1 MKIWELQGKVTV
13 GELEQEAFR
22 SSSQTEPPQGTSLAW
37 SAGGQT
43 VRWLHRQP
51 GVSVAGGLRRPLE
64 TWQSFKKE
72 KTGFGK
78 IKRGR
83 VGHATPEG
91 PRGGPALLHLGL
103 VAGNPQHPWW
113 SAVADASLQ
122 PAALPSKAA
131 FLVDECVCCPP
142 LCASSFLFL

>member
-78 IKRGR
+78 IKG
-83 VGHATPEG
+83 VGWAMLPLKALGEGLPCCIWDWLLAILSILGG
-91 PRGGPALLHLGL
+91 PRLQMHHSNLRPCLQRPPSSWTS
-103 VAGNPQHPWW
+103 VY
-113 SAVADASLQ
+113 AV
-122 PAALPSKAA
+122 
-131 FLVDECVCCPP
+131 PP